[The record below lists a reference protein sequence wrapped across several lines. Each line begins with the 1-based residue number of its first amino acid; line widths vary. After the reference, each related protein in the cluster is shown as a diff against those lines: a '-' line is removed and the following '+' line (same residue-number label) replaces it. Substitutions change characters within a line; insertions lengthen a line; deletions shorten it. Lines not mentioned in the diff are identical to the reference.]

1 MATGLTFLFL
11 ITLACSV
18 MVEDISAM
26 SDTAQLMPSVSGATR
41 QVWSLLRGAHF
52 ENVNIEVWEFD
63 GSSRKMLH
71 LREDMRTALPTA
83 FTISSN
89 VHQGPRKLLEA
100 SDPGQNTAPDRGGGS
115 GDQNG

>member
-1 MATGLTFLFL
+1 ML
-11 ITLACSV
+11 
-18 MVEDISAM
+18 
-26 SDTAQLMPSVSGATR
+26 Q
-41 QVWSLLRGAHF
+41 
-52 ENVNIEVWEFD
+52 
-63 GSSRKMLH
+63 MLH

>member
-1 MATGLTFLFL
+1 MPKPVKSKEKDFKSSAPHLQLSSVVGGLF
-11 ITLACSV
+11 A
-18 MVEDISAM
+18 
-26 SDTAQLMPSVSGATR
+26 SGER
-41 QVWSLLRGAHF
+41 KQP
-52 ENVNIEVWEFD
+52 
-63 GSSRKMLH
+63 KMLH